1 MGPFRSLWRATV
13 SFGLVSIPVKV
24 YAATEDKEIHLRQ
37 LHRRCHSPI
46 EYRKW
51 CPTCGTQVESEDIV
65 MGYPLGPGRFVALSE
80 EELDALPVPEAHTI
94 QILDFVE
101 LADAD
106 PLYFDRPYYLEP
118 ADGGV
123 RPYRLLAEAMG
134 ETGRL
139 AVARMAMRRKE
150 NLAALR
156 NLDGVLV
163 LQTMRF
169 ADEVRA
175 PHEVVAIPTGGQP
188 DERERRMAV
197 QLVQA
202 LSAPFDPKRYVNERR
217 RAFAE
222 LVERKAA
229 GQAVVQ
235 APEPQ
240 QPPAVVDLVEALK
253 ASLQRL
259 DGHRHA
265 DGHASTNG
273 DGAAKVGAASPADG
287 ATKDETG
294 RIARTRRRKAATPS

>member
-24 YAATEDKEIHLRQ
+24 YAATDDKEIHLRQ

-51 CPTCGTQVESEDIV
+51 CPVCDTQVGPDDIV
-65 MGYPLGPGRFVALSE
+65 MGYALSPGRFVALTE
-80 EELDALPVPEAHTI
+80 EELDALPLPETHTI

-101 LADAD
+101 LGDAD

-150 NLAALR
+150 NLAAVR
-156 NLDGVLV
+156 TLDGVLV

-169 ADEVRA
+169 HDEVR
-175 PHEVVAIPTGGQP
+175 PPREVVEIPPGGEP

-197 QLVQA
+197 QLVRA
-202 LSAPFDPKRYVNERR
+202 LSAPFDPQRYVNERR

-222 LVERKAA
+222 LIERKAA
-229 GQAVVQ
+229 GQEVVE
-235 APEPQ
+235 APGPQ
-240 QPPAVVDLVEALK
+240 QPPAVMDLVEALK

-259 DGHRHA
+259 DGR
-265 DGHASTNG
+265 GRS
-273 DGAAKVGAASPADG
+273 DGAAHADATPGGRAA
-287 ATKDETG
+287 
-294 RIARTRRRKAATPS
+294 RRRRARARS